1 MENNNKKKEI
11 INDFVE
17 QLRNSKLEEY
27 KNIFEELDSDYD
39 GVITS
44 KKINLSTIDNS
55 LLLTLTPLLELLQKK
70 NIEMDFNLFVKCL
83 DKILNK
89 NKKKIKI

>member
-55 LLLTLTPLLELLQKK
+55 LLLTLTPLLEFLQKK

-89 NKKKIKI
+89 NKKKFKI

>member
-17 QLRNSKLEEY
+17 Q
-27 KNIFEELDSDYD
+27 LDSDYD

>member
-1 MENNNKKKEI
+1 MDNNNKKKEI
-11 INDFVE
+11 IDDLVE

-27 KNIFEELDSDYD
+27 KNIFEELDSDSD

-44 KKINLSTIDNS
+44 KKINLSSIDNS

-70 NIEMDFNLFVKCL
+70 NIKMDFNLFCKCL

-89 NKKKIKI
+89 NRKIKI